1 MRRFFLV
8 PLAFVAAAPLLGCA
22 PGVTDPASVAWE
34 DGDILFQVS
43 RSGQAPAV
51 ALASGSP
58 ITHTGLVSVDE
69 RTGAVTVVEA
79 VQPVREVPLATFL
92 EHGSAWSAARLR
104 PETAAALGPG
114 WADKVLRVARKWKG
128 LNYDARFEWSDSK
141 IYCSELIWKAYARG
155 VGLELV
161 TPQRVGDL
169 SLGNP
174 VVQALI
180 EKRTHGKGANLEEV
194 IVTPGALA
202 DSPLLERFAG
212 LPL

>member
-1 MRRFFLV
+1 MRRFLHATLTV
-8 PLAFVAAAPLLGCA
+8 ITTTTTLGCA
-22 PGVTDPASVAWE
+22 PGVTDPAGVAWQ

-43 RSGQAPAV
+43 HSSQAPAV

-58 ITHTGLVSVDE
+58 ITHTGLISVDE
-69 RTGAVTVVEA
+69 RTGAVTVIEA

-92 EHGSAWSAARLR
+92 EHGSAWSASRLR
-104 PETAAALGPG
+104 PDAAAALGPG
-114 WADKVLRVARKWKG
+114 WADKVLRVARTWKG
-128 LNYDARFEWSDSK
+128 LNYDGRFEWSDSK
-141 IYCSELIWKAYARG
+141 IYCSELVWKAYTRG

-161 TPQRVGDL
+161 TPQRVGEL

-174 VVQALI
+174 LVQALV
-180 EKRTHGKGANLEEV
+180 EKRTHGKGPNLEEP

-212 LPL
+212 FPL